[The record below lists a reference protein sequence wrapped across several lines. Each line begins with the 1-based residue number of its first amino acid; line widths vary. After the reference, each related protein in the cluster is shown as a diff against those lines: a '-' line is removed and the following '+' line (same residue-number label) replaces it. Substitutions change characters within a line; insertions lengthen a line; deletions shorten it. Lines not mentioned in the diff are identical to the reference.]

1 MLLETRRD
9 HQDKLSLSTSAP
21 TTRLMLPRPHPE
33 SESHLRSW
41 LTPRLLLLLPL
52 LERRELDPSS
62 LLPRNQ
68 RQRSQ
73 RLPRK
78 LRSLLPK
85 SQLLRSQRLQR
96 SPLPRNQRLP
106 RNQLLRSQQRKLLQ
120 RRSKCNIY
128 LSESLKM
135 AFIKALI

>member
-1 MLLETRRD
+1 
-9 HQDKLSLSTSAP
+9 
-21 TTRLMLPRPHPE
+21 MLPRPHPE

-106 RNQLLRSQQRKLLQ
+106 KNQQQKKPAAKKPAAKKPAKKAAP
-120 RRSKCNIY
+120 RRSKCKIY
-128 LSESLKM
+128 ISESLKM
-135 AFIKALI
+135 AFIKALIYIFI